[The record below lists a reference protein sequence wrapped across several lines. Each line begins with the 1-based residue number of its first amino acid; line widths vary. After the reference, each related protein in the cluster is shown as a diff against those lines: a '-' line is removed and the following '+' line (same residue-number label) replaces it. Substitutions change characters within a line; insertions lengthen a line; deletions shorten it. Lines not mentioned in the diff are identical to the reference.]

1 MASTGFSHSFP
12 AVRGIQA
19 GRPFFIAMCPLKVIP
34 KIFVF
39 DEVEVPP
46 ELRAQRTLNRARIP
60 EIAAYLLRNSDSYVL
75 SALVASVDA
84 KVNFTAYASEGPA
97 SAMGMLSVPMEA
109 KILINDG
116 QHRRAAIEEAI
127 RENPSI
133 GQDNV
138 PVVFF
143 ADEGLK
149 RSQQMFA
156 DLNRYAIRP
165 SHSLGTLYDHRD
177 ASSGLARHL
186 AQQCST
192 FKGITE
198 MERSTISNRSTKL
211 FTLSSIKHASR
222 ALLRKNAKESI
233 NDVERDLSRQY
244 WEAVG
249 GEIPDWSRAKA
260 REVSTAELRQNFVH
274 AHGIALHALGLVG
287 ADLLASEPKSWK
299 SKLRPLRKLDWSR
312 SNTELWEG
320 RAMVH
325 GRISKASTNV
335 QLTANAIKKVL
346 GLPLSE
352 EEKQIEREAR

>member
-1 MASTGFSHSFP
+1 
-12 AVRGIQA
+12 
-19 GRPFFIAMCPLKVIP
+19 MCPLKVIP

-39 DEVEVPP
+39 DEAEVPP

-60 EIAAYLLRNSDSYVL
+60 EIASYLLTNADSYVL

-84 KVNFTAYASEGPA
+84 KVSFTPYSNEVPA
-97 SAMGMLSVPMEA
+97 SALGMISVPMDA

-127 RENPSI
+127 RENPAI

-177 ASSGLARHL
+177 PSSGLARYL

-198 MERSTISNRSTKL
+198 MERS
-211 FTLSSIKHASR
+211 
-222 ALLRKNAKESI
+222 
-233 NDVERDLSRQY
+233 
-244 WEAVG
+244 
-249 GEIPDWSRAKA
+249 
-260 REVSTAELRQNFVH
+260 
-274 AHGIALHALGLVG
+274 
-287 ADLLASEPKSWK
+287 
-299 SKLRPLRKLDWSR
+299 
-312 SNTELWEG
+312 
-320 RAMVH
+320 
-325 GRISKASTNV
+325 
-335 QLTANAIKKVL
+335 
-346 GLPLSE
+346 
-352 EEKQIEREAR
+352 